1 MTHEISLRVTGSV
14 FIMEYTMKR
23 ISNENISLTEA
34 LTGSAYS
41 LHKDDLEKGARLMA
55 AAFHDDPSIRY
66 LLGGQTLGSYDWRYF
81 LCVLKAVYGKCVM
94 LSDSNELRSLLILFP
109 PTLKSV
115 PSLGFMANGGV
126 RLLRFFGLPLF
137 RHSVIY
143 ENNCRRIKS
152 RLSTPDTR
160 YCMCLVVA
168 PEEQGRGIGS
178 GLLKPVLEILDK
190 YHAPAYLETHKE
202 RNTRIYRYLG
212 FDLADISTIPGTG
225 IKQYAM
231 LHKG

>member
-1 MTHEISLRVTGSV
+1 
-14 FIMEYTMKR
+14 MKR
-23 ISNENISLTEA
+23 IITENTALTEA

-66 LLGGQTLGSYDWRYF
+66 LLGGKTLGSHDWRYF
-81 LCVLKAVYGKCVM
+81 LCVLKAIYGKCVM
-94 LSDSNELRSLLILFP
+94 LSGSRELRSLLILFP
-109 PTLKSV
+109 PKLKSV
-115 PSLGFMANGGV
+115 PTIGFMANGGV
-126 RLLRFFGLPLF
+126 GLCRFFGLPLF
-137 RHSVIY
+137 RRSVIY
-143 ENNCRRIKS
+143 ENNCQQIKS
-152 RLSTPDTR
+152 RLSTPDTW

-190 YHAPAYLETHKE
+190 YRAPAYLETHKE
-202 RNTRIYRYLG
+202 RNTQIYRHLG
-212 FDLADISTIPGTG
+212 FDIADVSTIPGTG

-231 LHKG
+231 LRRG

>member
-1 MTHEISLRVTGSV
+1 
-14 FIMEYTMKR
+14 MKR
-23 ISNENISLTEA
+23 ISDENTSLTEA

-41 LHKDDLEKGARLMA
+41 LRKDDLEKGARLMA

-81 LCVLKAVYGKCVM
+81 LCVLKAIYGKCVM

-109 PTLKSV
+109 PKLKSV
-115 PSLGFMANGGV
+115 PTIGFMAKGGV
-126 RLLRFFGLPLF
+126 GLCRFFGLPLF
-137 RHSVIY
+137 CRSVIY

-152 RLSTPDTR
+152 RLSTPDTW
-160 YCMCLVVA
+160 YCMCFVVA

-178 GLLKPVLEILDK
+178 GLIKPMLEILDK

-202 RNTRIYRYLG
+202 RNTQIYRHLG
-212 FDLADISTIPGTG
+212 FDLADVSTIPGTG

-231 LHKG
+231 LRKG